1 MMAHLTAST
10 LAAGAGGSAAPVMA
24 HLVESGKP
32 SLAEARAAEALAQRQ
47 KSS

>member
-1 MMAHLTAST
+1 MMAHLMAST

-32 SLAEARAAEALAQRQ
+32 SLAEARAAEAQRE